1 MEMRKGYLIVCG
13 LFCAVLISAKAARAT
28 DRYTACVGDC
38 PTSASP
44 GLLPLPGSSTAPSPG
59 QVNYRYDC
67 DFAKANPSSL
77 GEATAKRVCYIEQAT
92 KNYTGFD
99 FIHYSTSSGTGTC
112 GRELYYV
119 LCK

>member
-1 MEMRKGYLIVCG
+1 MPKRYLIVCG
-13 LFCAVLISAKAARAT
+13 LFVAVLMLPKMAGAAE
-28 DRYTACVGDC
+28 RYTVCVGDC
-38 PTSASP
+38 PT
-44 GLLPLPGSSTAPSPG
+44 GGIGPLPIPGAAPGPG

-67 DFAKANPSSL
+67 DFAKANPSGL
-77 GEATAKRVCYIEQAT
+77 GEATAKRVCYIEQAN

-99 FIHYSTSSGTGTC
+99 FIHYSTSSGSVTC